1 MSSGRLLWL
10 RTAMRGYMHDVAATA
25 RKACC
30 RGLSSVAQPFDVST
44 QQWRVHLDQY
54 LCDMSSWT
62 CASRDL
68 TWLLREELLY
78 LQDQVSLQ
86 SHHLMQLAD
95 TNASLERRVADLQHQ
110 VDVLV
115 HPGTCSAN
123 SEGVQLPPGP
133 SSPRAD
139 ESNSTEH
146 DIQARVRQARRKAR
160 SRRPSPSPLWT
171 PAGTALSGSQAAGCT
186 QD

>member
-1 MSSGRLLWL
+1 MSCSRSTCPRSSGGR
-10 RTAMRGYMHDVAATA
+10 A
-25 RKACC
+25 
-30 RGLSSVAQPFDVST
+30 
-44 QQWRVHLDQY
+44 HLDHY
-54 LCDMSSWT
+54 LCDMNSWT

-95 TNASLERRVADLQHQ
+95 TNASLERRVAVLQHQ

-115 HPGTCSAN
+115 HSGTCSAN
-123 SEGVQLPPGP
+123 SEGGLLPLGP

-146 DIQARVRQARRKAR
+146 DIQARVRQAQRNAR
-160 SRRPSPSPLWT
+160 SRSPSPSPLWR
-171 PAGTALSGSQAAGCT
+171 PAGKALSGSQAAGWQAHRT
-186 QD
+186 